1 MSKRTRP
8 TFPGMKRK
16 VPRKT
21 WRDLRLLLGAK
32 KAKAFIKGMTP

>member
-8 TFPGMKRK
+8 SIPGTDFK

-21 WRDLRLLLGAK
+21 WRELRSLFGSTK
-32 KAKAFIKGMTP
+32 KAKAFVKTLK